1 MDPWLLETPVCCFNE
16 ERSSAFGARV
26 AIVLTPPYAFGN
38 PARLL
43 FPWFA
48 SAFI

>member
-1 MDPWLLETPVCCFNE
+1 MVSSNSACRFNE
-16 ERSSAFGARV
+16 ERGSAFGARV
-26 AIVLTPPYAFGN
+26 AIVLTPPGAAGS

-48 SAFI
+48 SAFM